1 LPKEFVIHTDHES
14 LKYLKGQSKLNRRH
28 AKWVEFMESFPYVIK
43 YKKGQVN
50 VVADALSRRFALIS
64 MLNAKLMGFEQVKEQ
79 YANDS
84 YFANVVV
91 ECAKGACDGFFMH
104 EGYLF
109 KMGRMCIPSGSLR
122 ELLVREAHGGG
133 LSGHFGEKKTYE
145 LLKEHFFWPSML
157 RDVHKVIER
166 CAICKKAK
174 GKENAYGLYMPLPI
188 PEQPWMD
195 VSMDFVLG
203 LPRTQRGK
211 DSIMVVVDRFSK
223 MSHFIP
229 CNKTDD
235 AVHVADLFFQ
245 EIVRLHGVPKSI
257 VSDRDTKFLSHFWKT
272 LWRKLGT
279 KLLFSTACHPQTDG
293 QTEVVNR
300 TLSSLLRAVI
310 HKNLK
315 SWDTCLPIVEFAYNR
330 SVHGATKFSPF
341 EVVYGFNPCVPIDL
355 IHIPID
361 ERTSMD
367 GIRKAELMKKL
378 HEQVRL
384 HIEEKTI
391 KYAKQ
396 ANKGRKMVRFE
407 PGDLVWIHIS
417 KGRFPSKR
425 KSKLMPRADGPFRI
439 IEKVND
445 NAYKVDLPGNYNVS
459 ATFNVKDL
467 TPYLDDDDDS
477 DLRTNHFQPGA
488 DDVHHGNYN
497 PSCKAKTNVQEDSDG
512 PMTRARAKQL
522 QRALTSQI
530 GMIEAAS
537 ELKISNQFEIGSR
550 MFICLQ
556 LELGDEKSP

>member
-1 LPKEFVIHTDHES
+1 
-14 LKYLKGQSKLNRRH
+14 
-28 AKWVEFMESFPYVIK
+28 M
-43 YKKGQVN
+43 
-50 VVADALSRRFALIS
+50 
-64 MLNAKLMGFEQVKEQ
+64 
-79 YANDS
+79 
-84 YFANVVV
+84 
-91 ECAKGACDGFFMH
+91 
-104 EGYLF
+104 
-109 KMGRMCIPSGSLR
+109 
-122 ELLVREAHGGG
+122 
-133 LSGHFGEKKTYE
+133 
-145 LLKEHFFWPSML
+145 
-157 RDVHKVIER
+157 HKVIER

-195 VSMDFVLG
+195 VSIDFVLG
-203 LPRTQRGK
+203 LLRTQRGK

-229 CNKTDD
+229 RNKTDD

-257 VSDRDTKFLSHFWKT
+257 ISDRDTKFLSHFWKT
-272 LWRKLGT
+272 LWRKLGA
-279 KLLFSTACHPQTDG
+279 KLLFSMACHPQTDG
-293 QTEVVNR
+293 QTEVVNQ

-310 HKNLK
+310 YKNLK
-315 SWDTCLPIVEFAYNR
+315 IWDTCLPIEEFAYNR
-330 SVHGATKFSPF
+330 SVHGATKLSLF
-341 EVVYGFNPCVPIDL
+341 EVVYGFNRCVPIDL
-355 IHIPID
+355 VHIPID

-384 HIEEKTI
+384 HIDKKTT

-439 IEKVND
+439 IKKVND
-445 NAYKVDLPGNYNVS
+445 NAYNVDPPSDYNVS

-467 TPYLDDDDDS
+467 TPYLDDDDDDS

-488 DDVHHGNYN
+488 DDVHHENYN
-497 PSCKAKTNVQEDSDG
+497 PSHKAKSNMQEDSEG

-550 MFICLQ
+550 VLIC
-556 LELGDEKSP
+556 